1 MKKDRNR
8 EIRRNE
14 DTKAILSLE
23 NPQTHTIA
31 SLNNP
36 VMVATILL
44 VFTLYVKVCVLECVN
59 ICVCAE

>member
-1 MKKDRNR
+1 MKKDRGR

-23 NPQTHTIA
+23 NPQTHAIA
-31 SLNNP
+31 SLSNP
-36 VMVATILL
+36 VTVATILL
-44 VFTLYVKVCVLECVN
+44 FFTLYVKVCVLECVS